1 MRSKEQL
8 IKDFETFL
16 YELYGDVKIE
26 QNYYSVAEV
35 LKLIDPNFYREKLLK
50 WGHEEYLNFKVTKGE
65 LNLL

>member
-1 MRSKEQL
+1 MTIPGYDQEL
-8 IKDFETFL
+8 MKDREFS
-16 YELYGDVKIE
+16 YHRVIE